1 MLSIKDM
8 KSEKLEK
15 TLSEAMQAELEQPA
29 VNEDEL
35 FVLAEY
41 DDRAAEKSGY
51 SNYSYWSSTLRVFF
65 KNKVAVFLLVV
76 LAVLLLF
83 TFLQPYLPGQYPANL
98 VVNHPQTGKQLSNM
112 SPSLTTVYTGAPAGT
127 QFVPHEG
134 YYATDNVLLSL
145 ARRAKFSVV
154 EYGGEWCKVVYT
166 DPTSGV
172 QTSGYVMNNDYTK
185 LNLPEDPAAVPYES
199 YSNKGMNLYSEPVE
213 LWYAVDNVLSSI
225 NRGTKFTVV
234 EYGEDWCK
242 IEIKGETGY
251 VQNNF
256 QTKLKLPEDPTAVP
270 YQCSSNYKINL
281 YSAPI
286 DYSNGGNALYARV
299 ADFTLNEDGTV
310 TAAKDVDL
318 CIIPTSHAFWFG
330 TNNIGQDLWARV
342 WSGTRTSLFIG
353 FAVAIVEALVGILVG
368 VLWGY
373 VRQLD
378 RILTEVYNVIDNI
391 PNTIILI
398 LISYI
403 LKPSMKTLI
412 FAMCLT
418 GWLGMARF
426 IRNQIVIIRDRD
438 YNMASRCLGTSTWRI
453 IMKNLLPYLV
463 SVITLRMALSIPGAI
478 GSEVF
483 ITYIGLGLP
492 VDTPSLG
499 NLINEG
505 RKLITS
511 PTLMYQLIFPT
522 IVLSIVTISFYII
535 GNAFADAADPKN
547 HV

>member
-1 MLSIKDM
+1 MFSIKDH

-15 TLSEAMQAELEQPA
+15 ALSEQMQQELEQPA

-41 DDRAAEKSGY
+41 DASAGEKSGY
-51 SNYSYWSSTLRVFF
+51 SNYSYWQSTLRVFF
-65 KNKVAVFLLVV
+65 KNKVAVFLLFV
-76 LAVLLLF
+76 LVALLLF

-98 VVNHPQTGKQLSNM
+98 INNHPQSGKQLSNLA
-112 SPSLTTVYTGAPAGT
+112 PSLTTVMMTAPEGT
-127 QFVPHEG
+127 TFN
-134 YYATDNVLLSL
+134 A
-145 ARRAKFSVV
+145 
-154 EYGGEWCKVVYT
+154 
-166 DPTSGV
+166 
-172 QTSGYVMNNDYTK
+172 QTVKNYDG
-185 LNLPEDPAAVPYES
+185 
-199 YSNKGMNLYSEPVE
+199 
-213 LWYAVDNVLSSI
+213 WYAVDNVLASLKA
-225 NRGTKFTVV
+225 RTKFNIV
-234 EYGEDWCK
+234 EYGEEWCK
-242 IEIKGETGY
+242 IEYNGMTGY
-251 VQNNF
+251 VKNNF
-256 QTKLKLPEDPTAVP
+256 QTKLKLPDDPTAVP
-270 YQCSSNYKINL
+270 YESRSNFKIDMYSSPMEYTNN
-281 YSAPI
+281 
-286 DYSNGGNALYARV
+286 GNALYAA
-299 ADFTLNEDGTV
+299 ADAFTMNADGTV
-310 TAAKDVDL
+310 TANTNVEL
-318 CIIPTSHAFWFG
+318 RILPSEHSFWFG

-353 FAVAIVEALVGILVG
+353 FIVAFVEALVGILIG

-373 VRQLD
+373 VRKLD
-378 RILTEVYNVIDNI
+378 RLLTEVYNVIDNI

-403 LKPSMKTLI
+403 MKPSLQTLI

-438 YNMASRCLGTSTWRI
+438 YNLASRCLGTSTWRI

-511 PTLMYQLIFPT
+511 AALRYQLIFPA

-547 HV
+547 HM